1 MVRRRWPDILV
12 ILGIALLGAL
22 GVWALWGDQ
31 ISGKDEAPAKQMEE
45 ATHGGGQT

>member
-12 ILGIALLGAL
+12 ILGIAMLGAL

-31 ISGKDEAPAKQMEE
+31 LLGKDEAPEKQIEE
-45 ATHGGGQT
+45 TTNAGQT